1 MKPVEK
7 LFQLTL
13 KLNLLHHETDK
24 QNWTQGIKALN
35 QVYVL
40 AFLNA
45 HGVNLSMRDQ
55 AVLQAFLACDS
66 LLRDGI
72 GMKWMLRMQ
81 GIQAGL
87 NMNGT
92 DLIPELLKQ
101 FKGKSVALWGT
112 QDPYLDIVASRLS
125 REGHQVVST
134 EHGFHDYSYY
144 QNQALKSCP
153 QIIILGMGMPK
164 QEILAI
170 QLKKCLKFPCLIIC
184 GGAIIDFLGGKVQRA
199 PLWMRKMG
207 LEWFYRL
214 VQEPHR
220 LFQRYVIGNVVF
232 LFWALRLRAH
242 SRSQSRSHEAI

>member
-1 MKPVEK
+1 MKPLEE
-7 LFQLTL
+7 LLQLIL
-13 KLNLLHHETDK
+13 KINLLQHDTDK
-24 QNWTQGIKALN
+24 QTWARGINAPN
-35 QVYVL
+35 RVYVL

-45 HGVNLSMRDQ
+45 HGVNLSMKNPTLR
-55 AVLQAFLACDS
+55 QAFLACDS

-72 GMKWMLRMQ
+72 GMKWMLSMQ

-112 QDPYLDIVASRLS
+112 QEPYLDIVASRLS
-125 REGHQVVST
+125 REGHHLVST

-153 QIIILGMGMPK
+153 QVIVLGMGMPK

-242 SRSQSRSHEAI
+242 SRSQV